1 MKRIIL
7 FSLLVYS
14 TSLFAVY
21 TEKVKMPSISFPMTE
36 DKNFRT
42 MQRNCQW
49 CHSYGYII
57 NQGKQSRAFW
67 NRVVVKMRETYK
79 APITARDEKAATDY
93 LYKYFGNGKLN

>member
-1 MKRIIL
+1 MKKLLILGLII
-7 FSLLVYS
+7 YS
-14 TSLFAVY
+14 TSLFAQY
-21 TEKVKMPSISFPMTE
+21 TQKVKMPSISYPMKE

-67 NRVVVKMRETYK
+67 NRVVVKMRDTYK
-79 APITARDEKAATDY
+79 APITAKDEKAATDY